1 MLRMLTASLL
11 PAVLALG
18 WLAAH
23 PVQALSAGPA
33 EPTSAESSRS
43 RLPLGI
49 YDPDKRFKRKKR
61 MSYEHLFIDWTDW
74 HEIWL
79 RDKVR
84 YAAKRGRGILL
95 TVEPWVRGS
104 SKKSSGKTLF
114 DDVANGAYDEHI
126 TLICTE
132 VAAIGGKP
140 LVRWGHEMEEVT
152 GRYPWARKDSA
163 GYIQAF
169 RHFVTH
175 CRAIAPKARFL
186 WSPLGH
192 KKLKR
197 YYPGDGYVDLIG
209 LPIYSLQTADR
220 KWYGRNRTFEEAV
233 AEKYDRV
240 TRYEKPVILAEL
252 GVDGSRSYEKRWLKR
267 IKKAGRNFP
276 RIEATLYFNM
286 RETAEWPDGLGK
298 PDWRIRP
305 RHLR

>member
-1 MLRMLTASLL
+1 MLATRGRHLLRMLTASLL

-163 GYIQAF
+163 GYISVGPIF
-169 RHFVTH
+169 KTNTKEKV
-175 CRAIAPKARFL
+175 CDPV
-186 WSPLGH
+186 G
-192 KKLKR
+192 LK
-197 YYPGDGYVDLIG
+197 YLEY
-209 LPIYSLQTADR
+209 
-220 KWYGRNRTFEEAV
+220 AV
-233 AEKYDRV
+233 ANVPVPFVAIGGIKEHNIREIKNKGAKTIALVTEIVGADDIAEKV
-240 TRYEKPVILAEL
+240 
-252 GVDGSRSYEKRWLKR
+252 
-267 IKKAGRNFP
+267 KK
-276 RIEATLYFNM
+276 
-286 RETAEWPDGLGK
+286 
-298 PDWRIRP
+298 IRKMIMN
-305 RHLR
+305 